1 MERSGD
7 IAYIPHIGWLRHSPA
22 EEVISLLRQ
31 GYFEASE
38 QAFFWLY
45 LRPGDTF
52 IDCGAHIGLYSIS
65 ADRATGGATR
75 VIAVEPSG
83 STADHLEFNLKQNGV
98 KDALIIRSAIWKT
111 PGRIQFLAEGEGKA
125 AYAHVLFEEQGEA
138 AASVPTITLDQ
149 IVATV
154 GVKEIALA
162 KIDIEG
168 AEPEALTG
176 AQSAIEKG
184 MLPVVMVEFTE
195 HNLRRRGLTTANL
208 VSQLEELDYILCE
221 FSPKLLE
228 LAPFSSGGP
237 IWYKNLFAC
246 RDLEQVNIRL
256 RAASDSNR
264 IIARDILDRAS
275 ACSRFKELGELE
287 HYRTLANESDGF
299 RQWAERTEAMLVEER
314 NHLVEERNH
323 VDKLSQELKPL
334 RIFAKR
340 FRWLYKICEQLGMNR
355 A

>member
-1 MERSGD
+1 METSGD
-7 IAYIPHIGWLRHSPA
+7 IAYIPHIGWLHHAPG
-22 EEVISLLRQ
+22 EEVIKLLRQ

-52 IDCGAHIGLYSIS
+52 IDCGAHIGLYSIN

-75 VIAVEPSG
+75 VVAVEPSE
-83 STADHLEFNLKQNGV
+83 STADHLEFNLKENGV

-111 PGRIQFLAEGEGKA
+111 AGRIQFLAEGEGKA
-125 AYAHVLFEEQGEA
+125 AYAHVLFDEHGEV
-138 AASVPTITLDQ
+138 AASVSTITLDQ

-154 GVKEIALA
+154 GAKEIALA

-176 AQSAIEKG
+176 AQSAIKKG
-184 MLPVVMVEFTE
+184 MLPVVMIEFTE

-228 LAPFSSGGP
+228 LAPFSSDGP

-246 RDLEQVNIRL
+246 RDLERVNIRL

-264 IIARDILDRAS
+264 VIARDILDRAS
-275 ACSRFKELGELE
+275 ACSRFKELEELE
-287 HYRTLANESDGF
+287 HYRALANEADGF
-299 RQWAERTEAMLVEER
+299 RRWAERTEAMLVEER
-314 NHLVEERNH
+314 SH
-323 VDKLSQELKPL
+323 VDKLSQELEPL
-334 RIFAKR
+334 RVFAKR
-340 FRWLYKICEQLGMNR
+340 FRWLYKFCEQLGMNR